1 MICLCKAEEFF
12 LYLVGFFEK
21 DPNFSSIWLT
31 SEIEKGTWTHVGP
44 SGTTASLRGN
54 VFASGPGRWRGM
66 EISLGV
72 LESSPSVLEE
82 EGLEDGVLSPEAFYP
97 GQ

>member
-1 MICLCKAEEFF
+1 M
-12 LYLVGFFEK
+12 
-21 DPNFSSIWLT
+21 
-31 SEIEKGTWTHVGP
+31 EKGPGTRVGP
-44 SGTTASLRGN
+44 SGPTNPERRW
-54 VFASGPGRWRGM
+54 FASGPGRWRGL

>member
-1 MICLCKAEEFF
+1 M
-12 LYLVGFFEK
+12 
-21 DPNFSSIWLT
+21 
-31 SEIEKGTWTHVGP
+31 
-44 SGTTASLRGN
+44 
-54 VFASGPGRWRGM
+54 FASGPGRWRGM